1 MSKYVK
7 ELMRGELEKRI
18 TGEQITDF
26 VVISTQGVDGVDNNV
41 MRGALANKKIKRMV
55 VKNALIKRAL
65 ANLKMEAAG
74 TIFTGPCAIA
84 YGGDSIVDV
93 AKEISDWVGKV
104 PAIHIKGAY
113 LEGTVLDYKGAQGLS
128 KMPGRAQLQGMVVTL
143 FKSPGARLAGAIV
156 SPAGRIAGCIKTII
170 EKGEKAEAQAP
181 AVSAAEAPAAPAPQT
196 ATQTPPAGA
205 A

>member
-18 TGEQITDF
+18 TGEHITDF

-41 MRGALANKKIKRMV
+41 MRGALANKKIKLMV

-65 ANLKMEAAG
+65 ANLKMEAAAAV
-74 TIFTGPCAIA
+74 FTGPCAIA
-84 YGGDSIVDV
+84 YGGDSIVDI
-93 AKEISDWVGKV
+93 AKEISDWVGKI
-104 PAIHIKGAY
+104 PAIHIKGAF
-113 LEGTVLDYKGAQGLS
+113 LEGMVLDGKGAEGLS

-170 EKGEKAEAQAP
+170 EKGEKVATEAP
-181 AVSAAEAPAAPAPQT
+181 AASVAEAPAAAAPQ
-196 ATQTPPAGA
+196 ATMQTPPAQPA
-205 A
+205 

>member
-18 TGEQITDF
+18 TGEHITDF

-41 MRGALANKKIKRMV
+41 MRGALQNKKIKLMV

-74 TIFTGPCAIA
+74 AIFTGPCAIA

-93 AKEISDWVGKV
+93 AKEIADWVGKI
-104 PAIHIKGAY
+104 PAIHIKGAF
-113 LEGTVLDYKGAQGLS
+113 LEGTVLDGKGAQGLS
-128 KMPGRAQLQGMVVTL
+128 KMPGRAQLQGMIVTL

-156 SPAGRIAGCIKTII
+156 SPGGRVAGCIKTII
-170 EKGEKAEAQAP
+170 EKSEKAEAQAP
-181 AVSAAEAPAAPAPQT
+181 AAPAAETQAPATPE
-196 ATQTPPAGA
+196 ATVQAPPAQPA
-205 A
+205 

>member
-18 TGEQITDF
+18 TGEHITDF

-41 MRGALANKKIKRMV
+41 MRGALANKKIKLMV

-65 ANLKMEAAG
+65 ANLKLEAAG
-74 TIFTGPCAIA
+74 AVFTGPCAIA

-93 AKEISDWVGKV
+93 AKEISDWVGKI
-104 PAIHIKGAY
+104 PAIHIKGAF
-113 LEGTVLDYKGAQGLS
+113 LEGTVLDGKAAQGLS
-128 KMPGRAQLQGMVVTL
+128 KMPGRTQLQGMIVTL

-170 EKGEKAEAQAP
+170 EKGEKAEAESPAAP
-181 AVSAAEAPAAPAPQT
+181 AAEAPAAPQEVAQT
-196 ATQTPPAGA
+196 SPPAQPA
-205 A
+205 

>member
-18 TGEQITDF
+18 TGEHITDF

-41 MRGALANKKIKRMV
+41 MRGALQNKKIKLMV

-74 TIFTGPCAIA
+74 AIFTGPCAIA

-93 AKEISDWVGKV
+93 AKEIADWVGKI
-104 PAIHIKGAY
+104 PAIHIKGAF
-113 LEGTVLDYKGAQGLS
+113 LEGTVLDGKGAQGLS
-128 KMPGRAQLQGMVVTL
+128 KMPGRAQLQGMIVTL

-156 SPAGRIAGCIKTII
+156 SSGGRIAGCIKTII

-181 AVSAAEAPAAPAPQT
+181 AAPAAETQAPATPE
-196 ATQTPPAGA
+196 ATVQAPPAQPA
-205 A
+205 